1 MTKQNAAD
9 PQNDRELLLQLAGEV
24 KRLSQSIDK
33 LDKTLEEIENK
44 KIAGLEKKLENLD
57 KWKNQEVGKWKA
69 LTIIVAVLSVLSL
82 ILTIIN
88 AGK

>member
-33 LDKTLEEIENK
+33 LDRTLEEIENK
-44 KIAGLEKKLENLD
+44 KMTALEKKITDLD
-57 KWKNQEVGKWKA
+57 RWKNQEVGKWKA
-69 LTIIVAVLSVLSL
+69 LTIGIA
-82 ILTIIN
+82 ILTLITLVLTIVN
-88 AGK
+88 AAK